1 MAITV
6 ENGLL
11 SLFQALAEVGEKLG
25 KQAIPVQSAP
35 GQDQSAPAAPLD
47 AKEENPRAETA
58 DAVASTVP
66 PAPSSDVPPPGES
79 ALTAR
84 IDALQEE
91 NARIIAQMAEQQQLL
106 VQLIELQIK
115 PKTKLGVVS

>member
-11 SLFQALAEVGEKLG
+11 SLFQALAEVGEKFG
-25 KQAIPVQSAP
+25 KHALPVQSTPAR
-35 GQDQSAPAAPLD
+35 QETELSAPPASAQESPQ
-47 AKEENPRAETA
+47 AEP
-58 DAVASTVP
+58 VASPAP
-66 PAPSSDVPPPGES
+66 PAPGSDVPPPGES